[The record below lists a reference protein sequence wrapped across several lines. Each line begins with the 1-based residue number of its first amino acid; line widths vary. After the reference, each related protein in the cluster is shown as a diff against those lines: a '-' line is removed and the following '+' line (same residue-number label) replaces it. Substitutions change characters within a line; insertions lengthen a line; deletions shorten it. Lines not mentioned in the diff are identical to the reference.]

1 MSTAMERAR
10 IALRRHFG
18 YDDFRPAQAPVVA
31 SILSGTDTL
40 AVLPTGAG
48 KSVCFQVPAVVLGGL
63 TVVVS
68 PLISLMQDQV
78 AAAEARGIP
87 AASLTSGLS
96 ADEQSAVRRRLL
108 DGHLRLLY
116 LSPERLERFA
126 PQLRAAGIQPSL
138 LAVDEAHCI
147 AEWGHDFRPSYRTL
161 LPARYRLGRPP
172 VVALTGS
179 ATPAVRAEIARALGF
194 AEGKFS
200 EHLGSFDRANL
211 WFGVVRIS
219 GEGDRLQALRRL
231 LSGDDRMAIVY
242 TPTRSVTEGVARALA
257 AAGHRA
263 APYHAGLD
271 RARRAAI
278 LDAFLSDRVDVMV
291 ATCAFG
297 MGIDKPTVRL
307 VVHWTLPPTPESYY
321 QEAGRAGRD
330 GEFARCVLLWHR
342 RDATLH
348 RRQLDVT
355 FPPRRLLER
364 IWKSPGNMNGVPAN
378 VRESAD
384 RLARELR
391 PDLGPVNWSGVRE
404 RRRRAEERLRAMERY
419 ADGRSCR
426 RRALVG
432 YFGERL
438 GSCSGCDRC
447 RSQPAVRP
455 LTGAALE
462 RLTRLRQA
470 MGGKA
475 GPWGGCL
482 LEPEVLHRL
491 ARNPP
496 GDPASLADVAG
507 VGPAIAE
514 RYGATILGA
523 LGVDTRSAAAPAQR
537 TAAEKALSEWRAAV
551 AGEMGVPEYVVL
563 GDRALRQLASGEA
576 PTAARSTG
584 VGPRFRAKFEEEVGR
599 VLQRLRRGGATSP
612 STPAR

>member
-1 MSTAMERAR
+1 MPTAMDRAR

-18 YDDFRPAQAPVVA
+18 YDDFRSAQAPVVE
-31 SILSGTDTL
+31 SVLSGTDTL

-108 DGHLRLLY
+108 EGSLRLLY

-126 PQLRAAGIQPSL
+126 PQLRAAGIKPSL

-161 LPARYRLGRPP
+161 LAARYRLGRPAA
-172 VVALTGS
+172 VALTGS

-194 AEGKFS
+194 AEGKSS
-200 EHLGSFDRANL
+200 EYLGSFDRANL
-211 WFGVVRIS
+211 WFGVVRVS
-219 GEGDRLQALRRL
+219 DDKDRLQALRGL

-242 TPTRSVTEGVARALA
+242 APTRSVTEGVARALA

-278 LDAFLSDRVDVMV
+278 LDAFLSDRIDVVV

-330 GEFARCVLLWHR
+330 GELARCVLLWHR

-348 RRQLDVT
+348 RRQLDVA
-355 FPPRRLLER
+355 FPPRRLLEK
-364 IWKSPGNMNGVPAN
+364 IWKSKGTVSGVPAN

-391 PDLGPVNWSGVRE
+391 PDLGPVNWTRVRE
-404 RRRRAEERLRAMERY
+404 RRQRAEDRLRAMERY
-419 ADGRSCR
+419 ADGRGCR

-432 YFGERL
+432 YFGEKL
-438 GSCSGCDRC
+438 ASCSGCDRC
-447 RSQPAVRP
+447 RTQPPARP
-455 LTGAALE
+455 LTAAAST

-496 GDPASLADVAG
+496 RDAASLADVVG

-523 LGVDTRSAAAPAQR
+523 LGVDTRSAAASLQH

-551 AGEMGVPEYVVL
+551 AQEMGVPDYVVL
-563 GDRALRQLASGEA
+563 GDQALKKLASGEA
-576 PTAARSTG
+576 PTAARSKG
-584 VGPRFRAKFEEEVGR
+584 VGPRFRAKFQEEVGR
-599 VLQRLRRGGATSP
+599 LVRGLSRVGAADEP
-612 STPAR
+612 G

>member
-1 MSTAMERAR
+1 MERAR

-18 YDDFRPAQAPVVA
+18 YDDFRPAQAPVVE

-108 DGHLRLLY
+108 EGNLRLLY

-161 LPARYRLGRPP
+161 LAARYRLGRPAA
-172 VVALTGS
+172 VALTGS
-179 ATPAVRAEIARALGF
+179 ATPAVRAEITRALGF
-194 AEGKFS
+194 AEGKSS

-211 WFGVVRIS
+211 WFGVVRVS
-219 GEGDRLQALRRL
+219 DDRDRLQALRRL

-242 TPTRSVTEGVARALA
+242 APTRSVTEGVARALA

-271 RARRAAI
+271 RARRAGI
-278 LDAFLSDRVDVMV
+278 LDAFLSDRIDVVV

-364 IWKSPGNMNGVPAN
+364 IWKSKGIVGGVPAN
-378 VRESAD
+378 VRESAE
-384 RLARELR
+384 RLAQELR

-419 ADGRSCR
+419 ADGRGCR
-426 RRALVG
+426 RRGLVG
-432 YFGERL
+432 YFGEKL
-438 GSCSGCDRC
+438 ASCSGCDRC
-447 RSQPAVRP
+447 RSQSAARP
-455 LTGAALE
+455 LTGVASE

-496 GDPASLADVAG
+496 GDAASLADVAG

-523 LGVDTRSAAAPAQR
+523 LGGDMRSAAASLQG

-551 AGEMGVPEYVVL
+551 AREMGVPEYVVL
-563 GDRALRQLASGEA
+563 GDRALRQLASGDA
-576 PTAARSTG
+576 PRGERASG

-599 VLQRLRRGGATSP
+599 LLQRLRRTAATSP